1 MGRIKRSVVLENN
14 KFKIGQHFI
23 KLLLLYILLLF
34 VFSSLY
40 VFSVLIS
47 DYKLDKD
54 KYSMELMKTEDDSKS
69 VLDFLLNST
78 LSIANR
84 VNYSL
89 SFRDPYIQLLSG
101 GELIVKDRTTII
113 SRVVERLCLEWQ

>member
-1 MGRIKRSVVLENN
+1 M
-14 KFKIGQHFI
+14 
-23 KLLLLYILLLF
+23 
-34 VFSSLY
+34 
-40 VFSVLIS
+40 FSVIIS

-54 KYSMELMKTEDDSKS
+54 KYSMELTKTEDDSKS
-69 VLDFLLNST
+69 VLDFLLNSA

>member
-1 MGRIKRSVVLENN
+1 MENN
-14 KFKIGQHFI
+14 KKKIGQYFI

-89 SFRDPYIQLLSG
+89 SFREPYIQLLSG
-101 GELIVKDRTTII
+101 GELSVKDRTTII
-113 SRVVERLCLEWQ
+113 SRVEERLCLERQ